1 MIMSFEFSFSQ
12 YQFIDTKS
20 GKEISLEDLAEKL
33 SEQRFILFGE
43 FHDDSLIH
51 HVQYELFKAI
61 YDENDN
67 LVLSMEMF
75 ERDVQNKVNE
85 YLDGAITKEEFLKG
99 SRPWPDYQKF
109 YAPMV
114 DFAKDN
120 QLRVIAAN
128 IPRKYAGQ
136 YVREG
141 MTGLNN
147 LPDDEKELIASSMM
161 IRADKYMD
169 KFFETMIGSAEK
181 MSEYVPNEQNTLY
194 LYYGSQVIKDETM
207 AESIVR
213 YAEENK
219 NKIIYH
225 LNGDFHSNSYLGT
238 AQKITDR
245 LPDAKPVVITPIYY
259 KEKSEISNKAEF
271 ANLADYVLFV
281 PELIREE
288 PKMEMGSMSHFGEN
302 FIINHNIELE
312 IEPATS
318 SIKGMDKIIF
328 KNPILKTGS
337 VDLLNTLKITNIEYS
352 NVRMEYK
359 IEKLNDNYNRIVFD
373 NPTFEY
379 RIYGAEEGIKE
390 TNELTI
396 YYEGTVY
403 NKPNE
408 TTLVQRHANSIGII
422 SDKENEGIYL
432 PGSAFYPKTDKD
444 MANFDCKITI
454 PSEFTLVTSFIKG
467 SMSQNNKTTYEIK
480 SDFQIDD
487 LTLVGGRLKKVS
499 EKFDKFTVNLF
510 TYQDL
515 PNSETFTKSI
525 KEYYDLYTGLFGE
538 YPFEDF
544 SVVENFFATGFG
556 MPGYTLLSGRLLK
569 MPWVVLSP
577 GSIAHEFVHNWWGN
591 SVFVDYEKGNWCEAL
606 TTFSSNYYYNA
617 LKNKESELINW
628 RKKALIE
635 LDALP
640 AEKNYP
646 VKEFKYQKDIFDA
659 AIGYQKGAFIFIEI
673 MKLMGKEPFF
683 EALKSFATKNKG
695 KRAYWMN
702 LTSEFDMR
710 AKQDKNPY
718 QIRSIFNKW
727 LANKDLPEYKI
738 QEINFEKNDDSNKV
752 TISIQV
758 NNPIQTKLPIVFV
771 NVSGNKKELVEIK
784 DTINTFTF
792 DMPADCSEIQVDP
805 DYENLRKVFAWEK
818 PYNFNRTLSS
828 KPIVVIPDKSNS
840 DYNTAI
846 KFVDKLK
853 ESEYNFEVY
862 ESSQLTADIIKN
874 NSLILLGNY
883 KNNKQI
889 ADLKSNIS
897 KYLNLEDKQL
907 VNKDK
912 TYPINTISSLL
923 NIDHPNNSEKLCSV
937 IYFDGLPDEKML
949 TRYFH
954 YMSYSYLAL
963 ELNNPK
969 GPIQSGE
976 IFPNIENKQELRVKI
991 NK

>member
-1 MIMSFEFSFSQ
+1 MFLSLNSLISQ
-12 YQFIDTKS
+12 YQFVDTKS

-33 SEQRFILFGE
+33 SNHRFILFGE

-51 HVQYELFKAI
+51 IVQYELFKKI
-61 YDENDN
+61 HDENEN

-85 YLDGAITKEEFLKG
+85 YLDGAITKEEFLKS

-114 DFAKDN
+114 DFAKDKN
-120 QLRVIAAN
+120 LRVLAAN
-128 IPRKYAGQ
+128 IPRKYAGL

-141 MTGLNN
+141 MTGIRN
-147 LPDDEKELIASSMM
+147 LPADEQELVTTSMM
-161 IRADKYMD
+161 IRDDIYMS
-169 KFFETMIGSAEK
+169 KFFETMTGSADKIKEL
-181 MSEYVPNEQNTLY
+181 PANEQNTLY

-213 YAEENK
+213 YAEEHPD
-219 NKIIYH
+219 KIIYH

-245 LPDAKPVVITPIYY
+245 LPEAKPVVITPIYY
-259 KEKSEISNKAEF
+259 KDKSEIGNKSEYSS
-271 ANLADYVLFV
+271 LADYVLFV
-281 PELIREE
+281 PEMKRDE
-288 PKMEMGSMSHFGEN
+288 PQMDMASMSHFGEN
-302 FIINHNIELE
+302 NIVDHKIE
-312 IEPATS
+312 IDIDPASS
-318 SIKGMDKIIF
+318 SIKGKDKVTY
-328 KNPILKTGS
+328 KNPILKTAH
-337 VDLLNTLKITNIEYS
+337 VDLLNTLKITKVEYA
-352 NVRMEYK
+352 NVQLEYK
-359 IEKLNDNYNRIVFD
+359 IEKLNDNYNRIIFD

-379 RIYGAEEGIKE
+379 RIYGEDGVREEKE
-390 TNELTI
+390 ITI
-396 YYEGTVY
+396 HYEGTVY

-408 TTLVQRHANSIGII
+408 TTLVQRHSNSIGII
-422 SDKENEGIYL
+422 SDKDNEGIYL
-432 PGSAFYPKTDKD
+432 PGSAFYPKTEQD

-467 SMSQNNKTTYEIK
+467 SLNQNNKTTYEIK

-538 YPFEDF
+538 YPFSDF

-606 TTFSSNYYYNA
+606 TTFSSNYYYHA
-617 LKNKESELINW
+617 LNSNDKELVNW

-640 AEKNYP
+640 TEKNYP

-659 AIGYQKGAFIFIEI
+659 AIGYQKGAFIFIEM
-673 MKLMGKEPFF
+673 MKLMGKEAFF
-683 EALKSFATKNKG
+683 DALKSFATKNKG
-695 KRAYWMN
+695 KRAFWMN

-738 QEINFEKNDDSNKV
+738 QSIDFDKKDDSNKV
-752 TISIQV
+752 TISIRV
-758 NNPIQTKLPIVFV
+758 KNPIQTKLPIVFV
-771 NVSGNKKELVEIK
+771 NASGNKKELVEIK

-846 KFVDKLK
+846 KFIDKLK
-853 ESEYNFEVY
+853 ESDYNFAVY
-862 ESSQLTADIIKN
+862 EISQVNDELIKN
-874 NSLILLGNY
+874 NSLLILGNY
-883 KNNKQI
+883 NNNSLINSMK
-889 ADLKSNIS
+889 DNLS
-897 KYLNLEDKQL
+897 KYVMFNLNKLQYKGNE
-907 VNKDK
+907 
-912 TYPINTISSLL
+912 YPIKTISSLI
-923 NIDHPNNSEKLCSV
+923 NTDHPNNPEKLCSV

-963 ELNNPK
+963 ELNNPR

-976 IFPNIENKQELRVKI
+976 IFPNIENKEELRVKI